1 MKSINLI
8 FGCHSHQPVGN
19 FDFVFES
26 AYELSYKPFIEVL
39 ERYPLVKC
47 TLHYTGPLFDW
58 FVAHR
63 PEYMDRLRALVQQ
76 GQVEIMGGGYY
87 EPLLCA
93 IPERDAIA
101 QIHRMQDFCEAQFG
115 TRPRGMW
122 LTERVWEPMMAR
134 TLARAGVEYTVL
146 DDMHFKASGVKQED
160 LFGYYTTE
168 DEGLQVKVFPIIE
181 HLRYTIPFQ
190 QVARSIEFLRENAT
204 ECGTRCAVIQDD
216 GEKFGVWPH
225 THQSVYG
232 EGWLEEFF
240 QALTDNR
247 EWLHCLRYED
257 YLASHK
263 ALGRTYITCASYR
276 EMMGWTLP
284 TPMQRELNALE
295 HELADA
301 PHKLLYVRGGFWRNF
316 LAKYPESNN
325 MQKRMLRLSARVN
338 ALREHKKCVK
348 DERFALAEK
357 LLHEGQCNCAYWH
370 GVFGGLY
377 LNHLRDALYNRIIA
391 AGALLD
397 ELEHGDEEWVRCE
410 VTDFDADGHDEVIL
424 ENRHLGLY
432 FSPSDG
438 GTLFEIDYKPL
449 ALNVINSLA
458 RREEAYH
465 DSLRT
470 GSVVLAGE
478 DHGGGSKSIH
488 DIVQVKEA
496 GLEKLLVY
504 DAYRRVTLRDHLM
517 PGHVDVEALWAN
529 VQEELGTFATG
540 EYAFEAK
547 KSKVTLSRSECVGE
561 SQTPI
566 TIRKRVKLPKD
577 ASHFKIRYDL
587 ENSGDRPFS
596 GVLAAE
602 FVVNVLTGHAHDRYV
617 SAGGERLV
625 PPETG
630 AMGAHDAL
638 TDVAVTDEWKGLR
651 FGLQWSTPARVY
663 RFPLETVSQS
673 EGGQERVYQATVLLV
688 AWDIEVEAGQAV
700 QFDLTARA
708 ETLPETYSA

>member
-1 MKSINLI
+1 MKRINLI

-26 AYELSYKPFIEVL
+26 AYNLSYKPFIDVL
-39 ERYPLVKC
+39 EKYPLVKC

-58 FVAHR
+58 FMANR
-63 PEYMDRLRALVQQ
+63 PEYMDRLRGLVEA

-101 QIHRMQDFCEAQFG
+101 QIRRMQDFCEAQFG
-115 TRPRGMW
+115 RRPRGMW
-122 LTERVWEPMMAR
+122 LTERVWEPTMAR
-134 TLARAGVEYTVL
+134 ILARAGVEYTVL
-146 DDMHFKASGVKQED
+146 DDMHFKASGVQPED

-168 DEGLQVKVFPIIE
+168 DEGLQVKVFPILE
-181 HLRYTIPFQ
+181 RLRYTIPFQ
-190 QVARSIEFLRENAT
+190 QVEQSIAFLREHAT

-247 EWLHCLRYED
+247 EWLRCLRYED
-257 YLASHK
+257 YLAEQK
-263 ALGRTYITCASYR
+263 AVGRTYITCASYR

-284 TPMQRELNALE
+284 THMQRELHDLE
-295 HELADA
+295 HEFQGA

-325 MQKRMLRLSARVN
+325 MQKRMLRLSARLNGLRDNNDN
-338 ALREHKKCVK
+338 AK
-348 DERFALAEK
+348 DERFIDAER

-377 LNHLRDALYNRIIA
+377 LNHLRDALYTRIIA

-397 ELEHGDEEWVRCE
+397 ELEHGDDDWGHCE
-410 VTDFDADGHDEVIL
+410 VVDFDADGHDEVVL
-424 ENRHLGLY
+424 ENRHLALF
-432 FSPSDG
+432 FSPADG

-449 ALNVINSLA
+449 AINVINSLA

-465 DSLRT
+465 DDLRAGNVSMVGDEQGE
-470 GSVVLAGE
+470 GSR
-478 DHGGGSKSIH
+478 SIH

-504 DAYRRVTLRDHLM
+504 DAYRRISLRDHLLSGM
-517 PGHVDVEALWAN
+517 VEVEALWAN
-529 VQEELGTFATG
+529 LQEEIGDFATG
-540 EYAFEAK
+540 EYAFKAK
-547 KSKVTLSRSECVGE
+547 KSKVKLWRTETVGE
-561 SQTPI
+561 AQTPI
-566 TIRKRVKLPKD
+566 TIHKRVKLPKD
-577 ASHFKIRYDL
+577 ASHFEIRYDI
-587 ENSGDRPFS
+587 ENTGDAPFS
-596 GVLAAE
+596 GVLAVE
-602 FVVNVLTGHAHDRYV
+602 FVVNVLTGNAPDRYI
-617 SAGGERLV
+617 SSGGTRLA

-630 AMGAHDAL
+630 AMAVHEAL
-638 TDVAVTDEWKGLR
+638 TDVAVTDDWKGLR
-651 FGLQWSTPARVY
+651 FALELDTPATVY

-673 EGGQERVYQATVLLV
+673 EGGQERVYQATVLMP
-688 AWDIEVEAGQAV
+688 AWNLMLDPGQTARLE
-700 QFDLTARA
+700 LTAHA
-708 ETLPETYSA
+708 ETLSQQAPA